1 MAPNNIRVIAIC
13 VFRHGDKILVF
24 EHFDTVKGTPFYRPL
39 GGGVEFGETTQAALE
54 REIMEEL
61 GLEVTDLR
69 LLDIFENIFTLE
81 GNTGH
86 EIVYVYDGRF
96 LDASAYQ
103 QQSFEIHED
112 NGDVLTATWRNLD
125 SFNEYH
131 RLVPESLM
139 SLLKANK

>member
-1 MAPNNIRVIAIC
+1 
-13 VFRHGDKILVF
+13 
-24 EHFDTVKGTPFYRPL
+24 
-39 GGGVEFGETTQAALE
+39 
-54 REIMEEL
+54 MEEL

-112 NGDVLTATWRNLD
+112 NGDVLTVTWRNLD

-131 RLVPESLM
+131 RLVPEAMM